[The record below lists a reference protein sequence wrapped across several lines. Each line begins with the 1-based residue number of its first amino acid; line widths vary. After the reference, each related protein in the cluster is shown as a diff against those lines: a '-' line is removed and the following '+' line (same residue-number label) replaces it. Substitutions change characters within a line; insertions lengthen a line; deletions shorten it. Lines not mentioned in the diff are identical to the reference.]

1 MKRDVIIWAMDDIA
15 EDLIL
20 NAQEVSDMKK
30 NKSRTLRIALIAAA
44 VVVLLAGT
52 VLAATYKLWS
62 PGLANWFGADEE
74 AQEAMM
80 DSGMTSMI
88 YGEPVTLEN
97 GLTLE
102 VQQVLCD
109 GKETSI
115 TVQYSAPEAGW
126 FTRENR
132 KWASMITVP
141 QFCIGSRTFQY
152 TTGGFDKE
160 TITDTEAYMTWTFAC
175 DCSSFDGQIVT
186 LTLLTGGDRE
196 EIAKRQDPDIP
207 GSGEIIRNDPLLLS
221 EDVSFSWT
229 LDMSTAISKTLEGSF
244 SETYN
249 GSTVTLE
256 NVVLTP
262 VSIRFTMTEGLE
274 LFDNPSK
281 NADALHPTGIVLTDG
296 TVIGWHT
303 GGVGYHEVMPEEAE
317 PETLPGY
324 YTFDTTVLDLD
335 SISGITFA
343 TWANT
348 PVDSEVGDVTV
359 FTLPLK

>member
-30 NKSRTLRIALIAAA
+30 NKSRTLRMALIAAA
-44 VVVLLAGT
+44 VIVLLAGT

-62 PGLANWFGADEE
+62 PGLASRFGADEE
-74 AQEAMM
+74 TQEALLE
-80 DSGMTSMI
+80 SGMTTMI
-88 YGEPVTLEN
+88 FGEPVTLEN

-109 GKETSI
+109 GQETTI
-115 TVQYSAPEAGW
+115 TVRYSAPESGW

-132 KWASMITVP
+132 KWATIITRP
-141 QFCIGSRTFQY
+141 QLRIGTREFQD
-152 TTGGFDKE
+152 TTGGFDQ
-160 TITDTEAYMTWTFAC
+160 DTVTEFEAYMTWTFAC
-175 DCSSFDGQIVT
+175 DCSTFDGQTIT

-207 GSGEIIRNDPLLLS
+207 GSGEIIRNNPLLLS

-229 LDMSTAISKTLEGSF
+229 LDMSMAISKALNGNF
-244 SETYN
+244 SGTYHETVL
-249 GSTVTLE
+249 SIE
-256 NVVLTP
+256 DVVLTP
-262 VSIRFTMTEGLE
+262 VSIRFTLTEGLDLIE
-274 LFDNPSK
+274 AADNE
-281 NADALHPTGIVLTDG
+281 DALYPTGIVLTDG
-296 TVIGWHT
+296 TEIGWNS
-303 GGVGYHEVMPEEAE
+303 GGIGLRDAVPVGYE

-324 YTFDTTVLDLD
+324 YTFDTAVLDLD
-335 SISGITFA
+335 SIAGITFA
-343 TWANT
+343 AWANT
-348 PVDSEVGDVTV
+348 PVDPEVGDVTV